1 LIAALTTGDTSVSR
15 RHCEQRLRGL
25 VAAVGLAVFAAL
37 PFSQPAWAQGARI
50 PADAVDAFHAAL
62 KAKDTAAAL
71 SLLDRDLV
79 VFEFGVVDPTVEAY
93 AFQHLPFDI
102 DVAATLQWQIESR
115 RVGGEGDVRWVLTA
129 YHVTGRQ
136 SDGSPIDQITLETM
150 ILRRHSGLFR
160 IAHMHWSTDDAKFQA
175 SSQPN
180 AQPGTQ
186 PSARPN
192 AAPPAK

>member
-1 LIAALTTGDTSVSR
+1 
-15 RHCEQRLRGL
+15 
-25 VAAVGLAVFAAL
+25 
-37 PFSQPAWAQGARI
+37 
-50 PADAVDAFHAAL
+50 VDAFHAAL

-71 SLLDRDLV
+71 SLLDRELV

-93 AFQHLPFDI
+93 AIQHLPFDI
-102 DVAATLQWQIESR
+102 DVAAALQWSIESR

-136 SDGSPIDQITLETM
+136 SDGSPVDQITLETM

-175 SSQPN
+175 SSR
-180 AQPGTQ
+180 
-186 PSARPN
+186 PSAQPN
-192 AAPPAK
+192 AAPAAK